1 MRIDLKYGCNPNQK
15 TAYIESAGDMPLT
28 VLNGRPGYINLMDAL
43 NGWQLVQELK
53 SATGLAAA
61 TSFKHVSPAGAAV
74 ALPLFDTE
82 RRMYFVPSKKILSPL
97 ATAYIR
103 ARGADRMASFG
114 DFISLSDVCDVCT
127 ASIIAKEVSD
137 GVIAPGYEP
146 EALEILKGK
155 KGGGYLVLQMDS
167 SYVPAVSEKRTLFG
181 LEMVQDHNGWVPSE
195 ETFSDVRSACREIPA
210 SARLDLT
217 VALIALKYTQSNSVC
232 YAYHGQTIGV
242 GAGQQSRLACTRLAG
257 TKADL
262 WSLRQSEKV
271 LNLPFLK
278 GKTRNDKDN
287 IIEQYL
293 ADDPE
298 IDVVSDWKSY
308 FSEKP
313 ERLTAEEKKSFRE
326 SLSGISL
333 ASDGFFP
340 FRDNIDRAAKSGVSY
355 VAEPG
360 GSARDEDIIRAA
372 DDHDMVL
379 VFTHSRLF
387 HH

>member
-1 MRIDLKYGCNPNQK
+1 M
-15 TAYIESAGDMPLT
+15 ES
-28 VLNGRPGYINLMDAL
+28 
-43 NGWQLVQELK
+43 Q
-53 SATGLAAA
+53 
-61 TSFKHVSPAGAAV
+61 
-74 ALPLFDTE
+74 
-82 RRMYFVPSKKILSPL
+82 
-97 ATAYIR
+97 
-103 ARGADRMASFG
+103 
-114 DFISLSDVCDVCT
+114 
-127 ASIIAKEVSD
+127 
-137 GVIAPGYEP
+137 
-146 EALEILKGK
+146 
-155 KGGGYLVLQMDS
+155 
-167 SYVPAVSEKRTLFG
+167 
-181 LEMVQDHNGWVPSE
+181 
-195 ETFSDVRSACREIPA
+195 
-210 SARLDLT
+210 
-217 VALIALKYTQSNSVC
+217 
-232 YAYHGQTIGV
+232 
-242 GAGQQSRLACTRLAG
+242 
-257 TKADL
+257 
-262 WSLRQSEKV
+262 KV

-298 IDVVSDWKSY
+298 IDVVSDWKSF